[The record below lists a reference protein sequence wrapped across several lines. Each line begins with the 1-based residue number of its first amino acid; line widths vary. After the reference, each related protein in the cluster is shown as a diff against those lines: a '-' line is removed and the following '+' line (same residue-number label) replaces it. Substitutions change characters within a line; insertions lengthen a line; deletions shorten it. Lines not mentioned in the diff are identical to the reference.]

1 MPATERRNQSARRES
16 LLGDR
21 PGSFASARYVRI
33 TPMKARRVVNMV
45 RGLPVDDA
53 LNLLAF
59 APQSAATTVHK
70 VLESAVAN
78 AETTED
84 LDRGDLVVTVAL
96 VDEGPTMKRWRPRA
110 QGRATRILK
119 RTSHITLAVEPVAK
133 PTRADQEE
141 DRKECLMG
149 QKINPNGFR
158 LGISTDHKSRWYA
171 DKLYKSYVGED
182 VAIRKLLSKG
192 MERAGISK
200 VEIER
205 TRDRVRVDIHT
216 ARPGIV
222 IGRRGA
228 EADRLRGELEKLTGK
243 QVQLNILEV
252 KNPEIDAQL
261 VAQGVAEQLSG
272 RVQFR
277 RAMRKAMQT
286 SMRSGAK
293 GIRIQCSGR
302 LNGAEMSRTEF
313 YREGRV
319 PLHTLRAD
327 IDYGFYEAR
336 TTFGRIGVKVWIY
349 KGEVAGTRA
358 ERQAQAAA
366 RAGVPGRSGRPTRS
380 GERPSRGTRGGA
392 GSSDAPVEAKADAG
406 APAESGTEG

>member
-1 MPATERRNQSARRES
+1 
-16 LLGDR
+16 
-21 PGSFASARYVRI
+21 
-33 TPMKARRVVNMV
+33 MKARRVVDMV

-53 LNLLAF
+53 LALLQF
-59 APQSAATTVHK
+59 APQAAAETVYK

-84 LDRGDLVVTVAL
+84 LDRADLVVSKAM

-119 RTSHITLAVEPVAK
+119 RTSHITLVVSRRRAGRHRGDHAK
-133 PTRADQEE
+133 N
-141 DRKECLMG
+141 RKKAEGLMG

-158 LGISTDHKSRWYA
+158 LGISTDHKRRWYA

-228 EADRLRGELEKLTGK
+228 EADRIRGELEKLTGK

-261 VAQGVAEQLSG
+261 VAQGVAEQLVRPRAVPPRDAQG
-272 RVQFR
+272 HADLDALRCQGHPDPVLGPPQR
-277 RAMRKAMQT
+277 RRDVAHGVLPRGPRARCTRCAPT
-286 SMRSGAK
+286 S
-293 GIRIQCSGR
+293 
-302 LNGAEMSRTEF
+302 
-313 YREGRV
+313 
-319 PLHTLRAD
+319 
-327 IDYGFYEAR
+327 
-336 TTFGRIGVKVWIY
+336 TT
-349 KGEVAGTRA
+349 ASTR
-358 ERQAQAAA
+358 
-366 RAGVPGRSGRPTRS
+366 PGP
-380 GERPSRGTRGGA
+380 PSA
-392 GSSDAPVEAKADAG
+392 GSA
-406 APAESGTEG
+406 